1 MKGVVMTTQ
10 AGPRN
15 DDVLARA
22 ISAHYRTGGQGH
34 PVMIDSGVE
43 EHDSL
48 QYVVL
53 RSGADVLAVYRI
65 QNTKYLR
72 QLRRWPKEIEQ

>member
-1 MKGVVMTTQ
+1 MTTQ

-22 ISAHYRTGGQGH
+22 ISAHYRIGGRGH
-34 PVMIDSGVE
+34 PSSIESGVE
-43 EHDSL
+43 ERAGL
-48 QYVVL
+48 MYVVL
-53 RSGADVLAVYRI
+53 RSGSDVLAVYRV
-65 QNTKYLR
+65 QPTGYLR